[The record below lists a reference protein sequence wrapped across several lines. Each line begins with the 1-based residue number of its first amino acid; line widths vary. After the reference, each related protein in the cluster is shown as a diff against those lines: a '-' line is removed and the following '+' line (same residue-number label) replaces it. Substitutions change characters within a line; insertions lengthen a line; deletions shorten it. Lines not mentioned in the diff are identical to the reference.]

1 MHTTNRKRM
10 AKPHPFFLLPALWLL
25 SHTLFASPTISPQH
39 NVIYQQLLKLQVA
52 QAQTQLEQQAQ
63 TNATTLL
70 LANYADFLEL
80 CVQQDQRKYEPLLAA
95 QEARLEK
102 LADLP
107 KEAWRDYAL
116 AEVRLQAGMS
126 KLLFGNRLAAA
137 WDIRKAYLQYR
148 QNEQQYPGFIANKK
162 NLGVLQVLIG
172 SVPDKYKWFLNIIGL
187 KGSINQGVA
196 NLKAASSSEN
206 PFYQEARLLHA
217 VILHLTDPE
226 KREQAV
232 RQATALAK
240 KEPDNLLFQ
249 FVAMHLLKKTQASE
263 QALQV
268 YLRRPQGSAYLT
280 FPYLH
285 HMAAD
290 LYLYRADFEAS
301 IRENRRFLKL
311 HQGQHYL
318 KSANYKLYLAYAL
331 SNHKPQAQWHFK
343 QIAEVGIEDTE
354 EDRYA
359 AKYAQKQEA
368 LVKPLMQARLHSD
381 GGYFP
386 EALQALQQLK
396 LTPATPAAVQ
406 AEYFYRKARIYH
418 GTDSLQQALPLYK
431 RAIELCQG
439 TDLYFAPSAS
449 LQAGYIFQELHQPQK
464 ARLYFKQA
472 ISYKN
477 HEYKNSID
485 AKAKLAL
492 AAMQGS

>member
-39 NVIYQQLLKLQVA
+39 NGIYQHVLKLKVP
-52 QAQTQLEQQAQ
+52 QARALLQQQAQ
-63 TNATTLL
+63 HKSTTLL

-107 KEAWRDYAL
+107 KEVWRDYTL
-116 AEVRLQAGMS
+116 AEVRLHTGMS
-126 KLLFGNRLAAA
+126 KLLFGNRLSAA

-148 QNEQQYPGFIANKK
+148 HNEQQYPDFLANKK

-187 KGSINQGVA
+187 KGSIKQGVA
-196 NLKAASSSEN
+196 NLKAASSTDN

-217 VILHLTDPE
+217 VILHLTEPE
-226 KREQAV
+226 KQEQAV

-240 KEPDNLLFQ
+240 QEPDNLLFQ

-263 QALQV
+263 AALKV

-290 LYLYRADFEAS
+290 LYLYRADYNES
-301 IRENRRFLKL
+301 IRENRQFLKL

-331 SNHKPQAQWHFK
+331 SNHKPQAQWHFQ
-343 QIAEVGIEDTE
+343 QITEVGIEDTE

-386 EALQALQQLK
+386 EALLALQQLE

-439 TDLYFAPSAS
+439 TDLYFAPSAA
-449 LQAGYIFQELHQPQK
+449 LQAGYIYQELHQPQK
-464 ARLYFKQA
+464 AKVYFKQA